1 MNKSTNNPKP
11 GSNIVRISRLD
22 AIKPI
27 NITINNFDL
36 KKKLYNPSIALLIIY
51 LAIILIGTT
60 LLLLPQSTNHPD
72 KNSFLISLFTAT
84 SSFTLTGL
92 IVENTNEFWSSFGQA
107 IIVFLIFFGGIGF
120 MTSTSFILKLFG
132 QKISLTQQLL
142 LRESIADPKSL
153 GKLQTG
159 SAVSNV
165 SLIVSY
171 SIIVQLIIG
180 ILLTLTFT
188 KDMNLYMALWQ
199 GVSQSISSFNGAG
212 FIFFNNEGLLGGYE
226 NNSKV
231 IILTGSGIF
240 LGSLGY
246 LVFFDILGS
255 LRWKRLSLNTKI
267 VISAT
272 IILNILGTIVFMLL
286 ESQPNGLLNNY
297 SMIESVKHSIFN
309 TISGR
314 TAGFSSLPFDSITS
328 STAIWCATLMFIGG
342 ASASTAG
349 GIKINTFM
357 VVFAFLKSTLTGAS
371 DTSLFGRTIPE
382 DQVRRCLTITIVG
395 ILTIL
400 LCSIIIFQFE
410 QNTENTNIFFEICS
424 AFGTVGLSSGFTHIS
439 SFGSRIVLTIL
450 MIIGRIGPISLI
462 LALGNINN
470 PRMFKYAQERVTIG

>member
-27 NITINNFDL
+27 NISINNFDL
-36 KKKLYNPSIALLIIY
+36 KKKLYNPSITLLIIY
-51 LAIILIGTT
+51 LTIIVTGTI

-92 IVENTNEFWSSFGQA
+92 VVENTSEFWSSFGQA

-153 GKLQTG
+153 GKLQIG
-159 SAVSNV
+159 SAVSTV

-171 SIIVQLIIG
+171 SIIIQLIIG
-180 ILLTLTFT
+180 VLLTLTFT

-199 GVSQSISSFNGAG
+199 GFSQAISSFNGAG
-212 FIFFNNEGLLGGYE
+212 FVFFNNEGLLGGYE

-231 IILTGSGIF
+231 MILTGSGIF

-246 LVFFDILGS
+246 LVFFDIFGS

-286 ESQPNGLLNNY
+286 ESQSNGLLNNY
-297 SMIESVKHSIFN
+297 SMIDSIKHSIFN

-314 TAGFSSLPFDSITS
+314 TAGFSSLPFDSINS

-357 VVFAFLKSTLTGAS
+357 VVFASLKSTLTGAS

-382 DQVRRCLTITIVG
+382 DQVKRCLTITFVG

-400 LCSIIIFQFE
+400 LCSIIILQLE
-410 QNTENTNIFFEICS
+410 QNNENPNIFFEICS